1 MHGIGDVR
9 FFDRFARIYDWVMPA
24 ADSGSLAAALSRA
37 DGDIDRV
44 LDLGG
49 GTGRA
54 TIAIDAPERVVVD
67 VSKPMLSRAQTRT
80 ASGPGKPTDPPGPLG
95 AVQGDAGRLPVGD
108 DAVDAAIIVDAFHH
122 MPQQAAVVAEA
133 NRVLRPG
140 GVLIIREFDPSHPL
154 GWLLVRAEHAI
165 GMKSTFYTPADLADL
180 LAETG
185 FSVEVPDSGFEYT
198 VVGTNRRAVG
208 TNR

>member
-37 DGDIDRV
+37 DGNIDRV

-54 TIAIDAPERVVVD
+54 SIAIDAGERTVVD
-67 VSKPMLSRAQTRT
+67 VSRPMLSRAQTRT

-185 FSVEVPDSGFEYT
+185 FSVEVLDSGFEYT

>member
-54 TIAIDAPERVVVD
+54 SIAVDAPERVVVD
-67 VSKPMLSRAQTRT
+67 VSRPMLARARTRT
-80 ASGPGKPTDPPGPLG
+80 ANGPGRPTDPPGPL
-95 AVQGDAGRLPVGD
+95 AALQGDAGQLPVED
-108 DAVDAAIIVDAFHH
+108 DAVDAAIVVDAFHH

-133 NRVLRPG
+133 ARVLRPG
-140 GVLIIREFDPSHPL
+140 GVLVIREFDPTHPL
-154 GWLLVRAEHAI
+154 GWLLVRAEHVI
-165 GMKSTFYTPADLADL
+165 GMKSTFHAPEDLVGLLAD
-180 LAETG
+180 AG
-185 FSVEVPDSGFEYT
+185 FAVEVLDSGFEYT
-198 VVGTNRRAVG
+198 VVGT
-208 TNR
+208 TD